1 LSEEKN
7 VLESQIVDLGA
18 DKENLHQ
25 QLISLEDSRKE
36 EQAAHDILVAELE
49 TLQANSRQLGEVYQ
63 QQMVVKSEEIASM
76 EKKLETAVQKEVEL
90 EVRIA
95 EVNNEKNLLVRENE
109 LLKEEVS
116 ELISTIAKE
125 KNVLE
130 TNLNVLKGELES
142 NVNAMEQSQQKI
154 QHMELELSG
163 LIANKSS
170 LESEVQKLSA
180 ECTVL
185 AEGRLHLEK
194 ENNRMDEFYKEQVKE
209 YENRLSRLT
218 EEHSMHVTSME
229 ERLEAAQQ
237 INLRIEEVNGEKIRL
252 LQENKLLQEEVS
264 NLTSCITKEKIVF
277 ETDFNALKEELESNI
292 KVMEESKQKI
302 QEMELELTE
311 MIAQKSSLESEVEE
325 LSAKCSEMAEK
336 RSRLEEENRKMDV
349 SHKEQLAEFERR
361 LSSLTEDHA
370 VRINQLDERLN
381 AVVQLN
387 HQLKDD
393 CTRLESE
400 REAINAEKSGFEQ
413 MYLEVKAACEEAET
427 KIQMEGELARQEVDA
442 KKQQV
447 LQQSNA
453 LDELEH
459 MISSLR
465 QDKADA
471 ESSYTQQ
478 LLLLQAEKQEM
489 MESHD
494 RVEQHNASL
503 LASFEASRNEL
514 ERQLTDANLKL
525 KDHVELLQQ
534 SHLSRQQTEEQMEAL
549 EVKVCKLEL
558 DLKKAVEEK
567 GQLTNEMMVLQ
578 AVQGEMRNLEVAME
592 QLTSEIQELSFKK
605 ANLEKLREVL
615 EEAKATAEEET
626 RQLRREVESK
636 ELEISHHVEKVEF
649 TESQLQRSKN
659 DQILLQARILG
670 LESTVSNLATNATES
685 SQTIVTLEK
694 QLQER
699 EAALERATVELNA
712 EKEQSVTTQAAFIK
726 AISDLQSSSENNR
739 RELEAAITSLKK
751 ELSFEKQRA
760 SEESNS
766 IEALTLEKKEA
777 NELAESLQVKL
788 SEMEAEVLKLAESG
802 ASMKTEKLQLEKTI
816 GSRKIELENE
826 KIDMEKQMAQLTF
839 QLESISS
846 SFSDMESE
854 CSILK
859 SDKLQTLQEK
869 AQLEQKFCDI
879 EKNFQSTVEELQSQL
894 KTTDAELQSQ
904 IAKVNEFSS
913 STHALKLQ
921 IETIVQEK
929 ETLEKDFGARIS
941 TLNSDKEMLLTKN
954 ASVERENQELKSELA
969 AEKTKILQGKGEIML
984 EHRKEK
990 AALEARLLVAQSQM
1004 KSMQEKLVNMT
1015 VANNSHAPL
1024 EHKVSVL
1031 TSELEAVNKAK
1042 SELEKRL
1049 DDSISV
1055 RKEEMLSVKKEEVGI
1070 HLIYVFI

>member
-1 LSEEKN
+1 
-7 VLESQIVDLGA
+7 
-18 DKENLHQ
+18 
-25 QLISLEDSRKE
+25 
-36 EQAAHDILVAELE
+36 
-49 TLQANSRQLGEVYQ
+49 
-63 QQMVVKSEEIASM
+63 
-76 EKKLETAVQKEVEL
+76 VQKEVEL

-400 REAINAEKSGFEQ
+400 REAMSFEKSGFEQ

-447 LQQSNA
+447 MQQSNA
-453 LDELEH
+453 LDKLEH
-459 MISSLR
+459 MISSLH

-549 EVKVCKLEL
+549 EAKVCKLEL

-869 AQLEQKFCDI
+869 AQLDQKFCDI